1 MGFPFFNGSAFI
13 CVKILKQMTLT
24 ALTISAENKV
34 KKEERSKG

>member
-24 ALTISAENKV
+24 ALTISAENKE
-34 KKEERSKG
+34 EERSKG